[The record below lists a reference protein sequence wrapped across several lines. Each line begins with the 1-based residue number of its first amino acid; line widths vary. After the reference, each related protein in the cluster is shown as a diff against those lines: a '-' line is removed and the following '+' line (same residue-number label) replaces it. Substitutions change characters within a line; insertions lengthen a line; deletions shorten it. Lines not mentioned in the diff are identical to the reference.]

1 MRPCYHLDMIPKV
14 VHEYFKALGKK
25 GGRKGGRAGG
35 KARAAK
41 LSPERR
47 SAIAKA
53 AITARWETYRQRRDL
68 EW

>member
-1 MRPCYHLDMIPKV
+1 MIPKV

-25 GGRKGGRAGG
+25 GGRKGGAAGG
-35 KARAAK
+35 RARAAK

-53 AITARWETYRQRRDL
+53 AITARWDAYRQRR
-68 EW
+68 EM